1 MKWDNN
7 DLKVGLLVFGVIV
20 IAAVSFLW
28 INKLWAR
35 DVAPLYTEVAAVQ
48 GIGVGVRSS

>member
-7 DLKVGLLVFGVIV
+7 DLKVGLLVFGVIAIV
-20 IAAVSFLW
+20 AVSFLW

-35 DVAPLYTEVAAVQ
+35 DVAPFRYNFRPFRHA
-48 GIGVGVRSS
+48 